1 MEMLKG
7 LKKLYYAILTKDDL
21 TGVAYGAVSPLAGV
35 NKASVKRKNNTDIFY
50 AENGPWESATSKDVT
65 SVELTVSEILQAD
78 YAALMGHTINGA
90 EMIVNNNDIAPY
102 VAIGIAANKS
112 NGKSRY
118 IWLYKGQFTP
128 ADEDHD
134 SQGSSVKQKPVLIKA
149 DFLGHQFDGCAER
162 RLDEESPNYVSGVAT
177 FFSSP
182 LVTADLAVP
191 TVTIVPLNAAT
202 AVAVTSAVNWTFN
215 EAIQYSTV
223 IASNF
228 IVASDVAGTLVAGV
242 LSVNAGR
249 TVVTFTPTVNL
260 SEATAHRAIVTSGV
274 KDLAGN
280 SLAASI
286 TKFTTA

>member
-1 MEMLKG
+1 MAMLKG

-21 TGVAYGAVSPLAGV
+21 TGVAYGAVSPLSGV
-35 NKASVKRKNNTDIFY
+35 NKASVKRKNSTDIFY

-90 EMIVNNNDIAPY
+90 EMIVNNNDTAPY

-112 NGKSRY
+112 NTKSRY

-128 ADEDHD
+128 ADEEHD
-134 SQGSSVKQKPVLIKA
+134 SQGASVKLKPVTIKA
-149 DFLGHQFDGCAER
+149 DFLGHQFDGTAER
-162 RLDEESPNYVSGVAT
+162 RLDEESPNYVSGIAT

-182 LVTADLAVP
+182 LAVVDLTVP

-202 AVAVTSAVNWTFN
+202 AVAISSAVNWTFN
-215 EAIQYSTV
+215 EAIQFTTV

-228 IVASDVAGTLVAGV
+228 MLAADVAGTLIAGT

-249 TVVTFTPTVNL
+249 TVVTFTPTANL
-260 SEATAHRAIVTSGV
+260 SAATAYRA
-274 KDLAGN
+274 
-280 SLAASI
+280 
-286 TKFTTA
+286 